1 MSDTSTTIVSINTL
15 TSGTYTVSDTV
26 DLFITTSTDSE
37 IFVRTEIIN
46 NTFQPLDNST
56 SSGFTVVTTETY
68 ALNFYPNIVI
78 NPSNSLR
85 FFNFIDLH
93 WDLRE
98 TTTGPLDA
106 TRIHIFKNYDNTIP
120 AEVYTE
126 ELGIPPYDDE
136 WPDGTS
142 LWFTKA
148 LPGWRSGIMK
158 YEFHDLIPGW
168 QIVSH
173 DPYNLSASVGSAVK
187 VPIRNSPRL
196 SQKDP
201 RLANQPMDIPSL
213 FVPIRN
219 CEGLRMEI
227 YEQNLAN
234 DVPTQYGQSA
244 KITIGNTV
252 ETRET
257 YKAIHS
263 SNVTLVKT
271 VNFDQAF
278 SFDTSHNWV
287 QFVNTG
293 TTHALWLEIIGA
305 GVSYLRHY
313 GTTGW
318 IGNTPDTELFF
329 S

>member
-1 MSDTSTTIVSINTL
+1 MSDTSTTIVSVNTL
-15 TSGTYTVSDTV
+15 TSGTFTASDSV
-26 DLFITTSTDSE
+26 DLSITTGTNTE
-37 IFVRTEIIN
+37 TFVRTETVY
-46 NTFQPLDNST
+46 NTFQPSDNSAPAV
-56 SSGFTVVTTETY
+56 FEVVTTETY
-68 ALNFYPNIVI
+68 SLNYYPNIII

-120 AEVYTE
+120 AEVYTD

-158 YEFHDLIPGW
+158 YDWHDLTPAW
-168 QIVSH
+168 NKTRH
-173 DPYNLSASVGSAVK
+173 NDDAPYTVGTAVN
-187 VPIRNSPRL
+187 VPLRTMRPPKNADVFFKGDS
-196 SQKDP
+196 SS
-201 RLANQPMDIPSL
+201 M

-227 YEQNLAN
+227 YEPILAAN
-234 DVPTQYGQSA
+234 QPDTYGQSA
-244 KITIGNTV
+244 KITIGNTI
-252 ETRET
+252 ETREP
-257 YKAIHS
+257 YRAMPPQRA
-263 SNVTLVKT
+263 TLVGT

-278 SFDTSHNWV
+278 SFDISNNWV

-305 GVSYLRHY
+305 GAKYLQHY
-313 GTTGW
+313 GTTAW
-318 IGNTPDTELFF
+318 IGNTPDTSLFF
-329 S
+329 N